1 MNASKSSS
9 IYTPVDDNR
18 SVLAQHW
25 GAVDT
30 TARQMRADV
39 APRSQ
44 SIDMGATMR
53 ERASRV
59 ASGMLHPA
67 ARDQHTLPPRP
78 QTAGFAAP
86 SRVGPAD
93 AKRPRLTVQIP
104 SEHSDGGAGTGSATN
119 DSSPRGDTA
128 GPNPHDTPSRPI
140 PPDVAQASGGVV
152 LPPPSPS
159 ASAVLSAGA
168 SGPKNPFARPA
179 PPSSNAGGNAGAG
192 ASNTVPSSGNNAG
205 TATYREETT
214 PMSAL
219 PSRFMLDSLL
229 PSPSSF
235 YPAWDFGGGSSGG
248 GGHAG
253 GGGGAAA
260 LAAAGA
266 AGLLS
271 SPQVYQSTPVA
282 TMDSGFTTNATAA
295 AAAAAAAPMGLTAP
309 VARDDDAAR
318 KRKSPA
324 PPDGGGGA
332 STFKKAKP

>member
-30 TARQMRADV
+30 TARQIRADA

-44 SIDMGATMR
+44 SIDMGATIR
-53 ERASRV
+53 ERGSRA
-59 ASGMLHPA
+59 ASGMLHPS
-67 ARDQHTLPPRP
+67 AREQHNLPPRP

-86 SRVGPAD
+86 SRVGPAE

-104 SEHSDGGAGTGSATN
+104 SEQSDGGAGTGSGTN
-119 DSSPRGDTA
+119 DSSPRGDPT
-128 GPNPHDTPSRPI
+128 GSNPHGTPSRPP
-140 PPDVAQASGGVV
+140 PPDVAQTQNSGGVV

-159 ASAVLSAGA
+159 TSAVLSAGA

-179 PPSSNAGGNAGAG
+179 PPNTGGNVSVGTG
-192 ASNTVPSSGNNAG
+192 SGS
-205 TATYREETT
+205 TAATTYREETT

-235 YPAWDFGGGSSGG
+235 YPAWDFGG
-248 GGHAG
+248 HAVG
-253 GGGGAAA
+253 GGGGTA
-260 LAAAGA
+260 LAGGGTAGA
-266 AGLLS
+266 LS
-271 SPQVYQSTPVA
+271 SPQVYQPTPVA
-282 TMDSGFTTNATAA
+282 TMGPGFTSNTAA
-295 AAAAAAAPMGLTAP
+295 AAAPGLTAH
-309 VARDDDAAR
+309 VRDDEGVR

-324 PPDGGGGA
+324 PPDGGSGA
-332 STFKKAKP
+332 PTLKKLKP